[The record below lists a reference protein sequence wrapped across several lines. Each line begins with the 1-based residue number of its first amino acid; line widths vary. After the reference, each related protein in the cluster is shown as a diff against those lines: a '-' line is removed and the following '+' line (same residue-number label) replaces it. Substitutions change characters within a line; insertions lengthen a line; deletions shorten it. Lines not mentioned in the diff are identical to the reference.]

1 LVKLAVSGTEPQKAN
16 AAAALAN
23 LAYLPENKIAIADA
37 GGIPPLVALAT
48 SGTDHQ
54 KVNAA
59 GALKNLADNNDP
71 NRLAIAKAGGVAALV
86 WLTRAGTEKQR
97 LYASR
102 ALRNLA
108 ANSTVKA
115 QIDSARVNVD
125 SVRYKQ

>member
-1 LVKLAVSGTEPQKAN
+1 MKQNLCR
-16 AAAALAN
+16 AAQAEVDAAQDAKQE
-23 LAYLPENKIAIADA
+23 AAQVADA
-37 GGIPPLVALAT
+37 
-48 SGTDHQ
+48 SDQ
-54 KVNAA
+54 KVTAA